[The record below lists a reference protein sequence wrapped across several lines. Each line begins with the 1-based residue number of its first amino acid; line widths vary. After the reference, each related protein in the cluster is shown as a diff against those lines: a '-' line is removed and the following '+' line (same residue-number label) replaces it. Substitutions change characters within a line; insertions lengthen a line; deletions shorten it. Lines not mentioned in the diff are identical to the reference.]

1 MEVQEGH
8 KGQGR
13 AHSLI
18 CSLGE
23 FEREHEDEVGGWS
36 SGNIGHFYPWRQP
49 ASLGPHLFGRVVLP
63 WRRAHHQQGGLSKLS
78 LQ

>member
-8 KGQGR
+8 KGRRR

-23 FEREHEDEVGGWS
+23 FEREHEDEVGG
-36 SGNIGHFYPWRQP
+36 
-49 ASLGPHLFGRVVLP
+49 
-63 WRRAHHQQGGLSKLS
+63 
-78 LQ
+78 